1 MTNHYIAIRRRKAEC
16 RMITIDVMHVR
27 TSIPW
32 PQTAHVLYY
41 LFIYWKRNSA
51 ANGSG
56 SSQDMPKH
64 KSKYPITLASD
75 CQHVQGFEILIT
87 PDPGSGIQSLSEFG
101 PLSNLGPYQAGPSI
115 RQTGALHYPYQMGS
129 EVRIQI
135 QIPGSPVR
143 PGLRLGFWNP
153 YWAPNCT
160 HVISDCQRWTM
171 RI

>member
-1 MTNHYIAIRRRKAEC
+1 MTNHYIVIRKRKAEC

-41 LFIYWKRNSA
+41 QFIYWKRNSA
-51 ANGSG
+51 ANGPG

-64 KSKYPITLASD
+64 KSNYS
-75 CQHVQGFEILIT
+75 GFRLPT
-87 PDPGSGIQSLSEFG
+87 CSRVWNPYQARPWFRVQSLSEFR
-101 PLSNLGPYQAGPSI
+101 PLSNLGPYQVGPSI
-115 RQTGALHYPYQMGS
+115 RHTGALHYPYQMGS

-143 PGLRLGFWNP
+143 PGLRLAF
-153 YWAPNCT
+153 
-160 HVISDCQRWTM
+160 
-171 RI
+171 